1 MKNKDE
7 FKDFNQL
14 VSKANKRLRR
24 LAKKG
29 WKTGAY
35 KKAKET
41 GGAFHN
47 KRGASYQEKA
57 REYQRVKNFL
67 NSKTSTVRGSTKV
80 VKDML
85 SRTGLSDMLG
95 NTPNTIVTSEM
106 IDSVAGGVVSTTIIN
121 KFFDIASMVDEYLK
135 NHRGTKI
142 SSDEIWR
149 SVHDTYLSGYDI
161 DFSDVDPD
169 EMVGNV
175 VRKLHEDYL
184 NSHGSSSSNQT
195 WSTI

>member
-1 MKNKDE
+1 MSNKDE

-24 LAKKG
+24 LEKKG

-35 KKAKET
+35 KKAKMT

-47 KRGASYQEKA
+47 KRGASYHEKA
-57 REYQRVKNFL
+57 KEYQRVKNFL
-67 NSKTSTVRGSTKV
+67 NAKTSTVRGSKKV

-85 SRTGLSDMLG
+85 SRTGLSDMIDD
-95 NTPNTIVTSEM
+95 TPDTIMTTDIEDNGDGSTS
-106 IDSVAGGVVSTTIIN
+106 VIN
-121 KFFDIASMVDEYLK
+121 KFFDIASMVDEYLQ
-135 NHRGTKI
+135 NHRGAKI

-149 SVHDTYLSGYDI
+149 SVHDTYLSGYDV

-184 NSHGSSSSNQT
+184 KSHGSKSSNQT

>member
-1 MKNKDE
+1 MTNKDE

-24 LAKKG
+24 LEKKG

-35 KKAKET
+35 KKAKMT

-47 KRGASYQEKA
+47 KRGASYHEKA
-57 REYQRVKNFL
+57 KEYQRVKNFL
-67 NSKTSTVRGSTKV
+67 NAKTSTVRGSKKV

-85 SRTGLSDMLG
+85 NRTGLSDMIDD
-95 NTPNTIVTSEM
+95 TPDTIMTTDIEDNGDGSTS
-106 IDSVAGGVVSTTIIN
+106 VIN

-135 NHRGTKI
+135 NHRGAKI

-149 SVHDTYLSGYDI
+149 SVHDTYLSGYDV

-184 NSHGSSSSNQT
+184 KSHGSKSSNQT